1 MARLKYVIAAV
12 LAVMLTAAVVSAQ
25 APPPP
30 DGGTDST
37 MQVPEGF
44 MPCLFAQGDE
54 DTARPGPGMGMGRP
68 EGPHGRRMMEQQRK
82 HLEQFRMFELLKLL
96 DLKEDQEVEF
106 LTMYKNYRDKQNDI
120 DSRRRDLVIQ
130 LGAGLE
136 ADSLS
141 DNEIQHMV
149 QEIFTLN
156 TDKVKAAE
164 QFVKEAGDVLT
175 TQQMG
180 KLVVFQERFEYELLS
195 RLRGF
200 RERNQME
207 GR

>member
-12 LAVMLTAAVVSAQ
+12 LAIMLTAAGVGAQ
-25 APPPP
+25 APLPP
-30 DGGTDST
+30 DEEIDST
-37 MQVPEGF
+37 MQVRDEF
-44 MPCLFAQGDE
+44 RPCLFAQGEE
-54 DTARPGPGMGMGRP
+54 DTSRPLPGMGMGRP
-68 EGPHGRRMMEQQRK
+68 DGPHGRRMMEQQRK

-96 DLKEDQEVEF
+96 NLKEDQEVEF

-136 ADSLS
+136 ADSLA

-156 TDKVKAAE
+156 GDKVKAAE

-175 TQQMG
+175 TQQIG

>member
-1 MARLKYVIAAV
+1 MARLKYVIAGL
-12 LAVMLTAAVVSAQ
+12 LAVMLIAAGVNAQ
-25 APPPP
+25 APLRP
-30 DGGTDST
+30 DEGTDST
-37 MQVPEGF
+37 MRVPDEF
-44 MPCLFAQGDE
+44 MPCLFVQGDE
-54 DTARPGPGMGMGRP
+54 DTARPLPGMGMRRP
-68 EGPHGRRMMEQQRK
+68 DGPHGRRMMEQQRK

-96 DLKEDQEVEF
+96 DLKEDQEVDF

-164 QFVKEAGDVLT
+164 QFVREAGDVLT
-175 TQQMG
+175 TQQIG
-180 KLVVFQERFEYELLS
+180 RLVVFQERFEYELLS
-195 RLRGF
+195 RLRSF
-200 RERNQME
+200 REQKQMQ
-207 GR
+207 GK